1 MQGTSEAFSV
11 DATASIRAALDA
23 ALDARRKFDE
33 FDHRV
38 QEGLASVVESFARL
52 AAESPREFFGLGAG
66 TSGKDAATPLSV
78 PNGAALVTII
88 EVVLKH
94 IEAEKRFIRETIE
107 DAARLLVQIIQA
119 SADAAKSLTEQ
130 VVKLLDGVKD
140 MIIELI
146 AKLSALPPEAL
157 KQVNGALNETLGN
170 VLSATNQLITTTADV
185 LRYSPIG
192 R

>member
-1 MQGTSEAFSV
+1 V
-11 DATASIRAALDA
+11 
-23 ALDARRKFDE
+23 
-33 FDHRV
+33 
-38 QEGLASVVESFARL
+38 
-52 AAESPREFFGLGAG
+52 GA
-66 TSGKDAATPLSV
+66 
-78 PNGAALVTII
+78 PNGAVLVTII

-107 DAARLLVQIIQA
+107 DAARLLVQIIKA